1 MRGKEEGGELVHF
14 QDRPSRAA
22 AACVPLSAAGS
33 AVVLQGDFGKSLPS
47 EVN

>member
-1 MRGKEEGGELVHF
+1 MRGRGGGGG
-14 QDRPSRAA
+14 RPSRAA